1 MNQSLTKLSDMAQS
15 ALYPLRFRPIF
26 KSALWGGRRI
36 ARILPDAPAE
46 GPIAEAW
53 LVSDVDNNLS
63 VVTDGPLAG
72 TTLRGLMQTRNA
84 ELGLPH
90 HDRFPLLIKI
100 IDAAQPLSVQVH
112 PNDEQAQALEGQ
124 PRGKTEAWYILHAEP
139 GAKVYAGFKPGVDRA
154 TFLSEFHAGRI
165 ENTLHSFEPKAGECI
180 YLPAG
185 TVHAAGAGLT
195 IFEVQQTSDI
205 TYRLHDWGRVDAKTG
220 KPRELHIEKAIECLD
235 FGIGPVVAQIENCQ
249 RVEVRDD
256 QTGNAGAAETTGD
269 LVPLCRYFALHRN
282 LAADPGYFEVGGGRL
297 IIARSGEAILESTE
311 TGYQSHLG
319 PGTVLLIPAGE
330 YMLRP
335 NGMFESFVSY
345 SR

>member
-1 MNQSLTKLSDMAQS
+1 MAHP

-36 ARILPDAPAE
+36 AQILPDAPAE

-53 LVSDVDNNLS
+53 LVSDVDGSVS
-63 VVTDGPLAG
+63 VVADGPLAG
-72 TTLRGLMQTRNA
+72 TTLRELMQIRNA

-100 IDAAQPLSVQVH
+100 IDAKQPLSVQVH
-112 PNDEQAQALEGQ
+112 PNDEQARRLEGQ

-165 ENTLHSFEPKAGECI
+165 GHTLHSFEPKAGECI

-185 TVHAAGAGLT
+185 TIHAAGAGLT

-220 KPRELHIEKAIECLD
+220 KPRELHVEKAIECLD
-235 FGIGPVVAQIENCQ
+235 FECGPVAPERIRREDAEVEFLTGCEYFSNYRIKIDQPFLLESPIAHGLACIDGRGRIVTEGGAVTVQRGDSVLIPPGSH
-249 RVEVRDD
+249 RVEPEPTMTWLD
-256 QTGNAGAAETTGD
+256 
-269 LVPLCRYFALHRN
+269 CR
-282 LAADPGYFEVGGGRL
+282 PV
-297 IIARSGEAILESTE
+297 
-311 TGYQSHLG
+311 
-319 PGTVLLIPAGE
+319 
-330 YMLRP
+330 
-335 NGMFESFVSY
+335 
-345 SR
+345 